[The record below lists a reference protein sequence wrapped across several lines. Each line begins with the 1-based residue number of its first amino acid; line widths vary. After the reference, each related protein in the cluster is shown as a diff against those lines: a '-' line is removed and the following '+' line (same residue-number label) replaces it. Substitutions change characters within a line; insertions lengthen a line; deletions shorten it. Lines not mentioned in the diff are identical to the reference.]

1 MKNPKPNGRPII
13 DIPRNKFFPPEVQ
26 LQRLRAVME
35 SDPHAITDRQREIF
49 ESYYYEGKTMQEL
62 AELYG
67 VQKSSIHKV
76 IYRAIRRIE
85 RCLKY

>member
-13 DIPRNKFFPPEVQ
+13 DIPRNKLFPPEVQ
-26 LQRLRAVME
+26 LQRLRAVVE
-35 SDPHAITDRQREIF
+35 GELTDRQREIF

>member
-1 MKNPKPNGRPII
+1 
-13 DIPRNKFFPPEVQ
+13 
-26 LQRLRAVME
+26 
-35 SDPHAITDRQREIF
+35 
-49 ESYYYEGKTMQEL
+49 MQEL

>member
-1 MKNPKPNGRPII
+1 MKNPKHNGRPII

-26 LQRLRAVME
+26 LQRLRAVVE
-35 SDPHAITDRQREIF
+35 GELTDRQREIF
-49 ESYYYEGKTMQEL
+49 EGYYYEGKTMQEL
-62 AELYG
+62 SELYG

-76 IYRAIRRIE
+76 LYRAIRRIE